1 MNSKDQE
8 IEKRRILDPLIDKV
22 FGSSRSSRNKNKSVS
37 KRTEAL
43 AGRISSDLTAMVKM
57 TIKIQTAVQ
66 KNQDSILT
74 KPEIGA
80 DTGKASK
87 ILDNML
93 SFMQK
98 SREQDTQEFD
108 TQSSFNEMN
117 AYAEADRHKEVMDVF
132 IQATKKKRAAEK
144 NMAKESKKRKV
155 DVKKEEKKPEPA
167 KKGEPPKKTET
178 KPAETPKQKETP
190 KEDPKKGA
198 ADKARSDKAAKD
210 AKDAADKA
218 RLDKAAKDA
227 KDATD
232 KARSDKAAK
241 DAADKARSD
250 KKPTAEPVEKVK
262 PSALKEKVKEGAKTA
277 ARAGA
282 IVGVAAI
289 QKGLL
294 MPGAEAASA
303 IDNASKLVGVDRALM
318 YAMAKQESGFNPAAG
333 AKTSSAKGLY
343 QFISGTWA
351 EMVKRYGTK
360 YPILNKGPYD
370 PEANAIAG
378 ALFIK
383 DNSAI
388 LAKSKIPINA
398 TNIYAAHFLGASGAT
413 TLLTANPDADA
424 TKLMPKAAAA
434 NEYIFY
440 KTSGK
445 QILKDQPKTVSQVV
459 ETLFQKVGQYQEK
472 YSQVLNASNVGS
484 QLDETSQ
491 ENSDI
496 KKDLSQ
502 QSSGPTILVNQNN
515 INNQQKTVVTNPQ
528 RTEELNPTMRR

>member
-1 MNSKDQE
+1 MTSDKQE

-22 FGSSRSSRNKNKSVS
+22 FGSSRSSKNKNKSVS

-43 AGRISSDLTAMVKM
+43 AGRISNDLTAMVKM
-57 TIKIQTAVQ
+57 TTKIQTSVQ
-66 KNQDSILT
+66 KNEDSILT
-74 KPEIGA
+74 KPEVG
-80 DTGKASK
+80 DTGKSAK

-98 SREQDTQEFD
+98 SREQDTQEFQ
-108 TQSSFNEMN
+108 TQSSFNELN
-117 AYAEADRHKEVMDVF
+117 ANVDVDRHKEIMDVF
-132 IQATKKKRAAEK
+132 IEATKKKRQAEK
-144 NMAKESKKRKV
+144 DMAKESKKRKA
-155 DVKKEEKKPEPA
+155 DAKKEEKKPEPA
-167 KKGEPPKKTET
+167 KKGEPPPKAEP
-178 KPAETPKQKETP
+178 KPAEAP
-190 KEDPKKGA
+190 
-198 ADKARSDKAAKD
+198 
-210 AKDAADKA
+210 
-218 RLDKAAKDA
+218 
-227 KDATD
+227 AT
-232 KARSDKAAK
+232 
-241 DAADKARSD
+241 
-250 KKPTAEPVEKVK
+250 KPTQPAAPAKPAPTAKPVEAPAT
-262 PSALKEKVKEGAKTA
+262 PSAPSAVMQTVKEGAKTA

-282 IVGVAAI
+282 IVGVATV

-303 IDNASKLVGVDRALM
+303 IDNASKQVGVDRALM
-318 YAMAKQESGFNPAAG
+318 YAMAKQESGFDPSAG

-351 EMVKRYGTK
+351 EMVRRYGTT

-388 LAKSKIPINA
+388 LAKAKIPINA
-398 TNIYAAHFLGASGAT
+398 TNIYAAHFLGAGGAT

-472 YSQVLNASNVGS
+472 YSQVLNGQNVGT
-484 QLDETSQ
+484 QLAETSQ
-491 ENSDI
+491 QNTDI
-496 KKDLSQ
+496 KKDLAQ
-502 QSSGPTILVNQNN
+502 QSSGSTIVVSQNTT
-515 INNQQKTVVTNPQ
+515 NNQQKTVVMNAP
-528 RTEELNPTMRR
+528 RKEELNPTMRS